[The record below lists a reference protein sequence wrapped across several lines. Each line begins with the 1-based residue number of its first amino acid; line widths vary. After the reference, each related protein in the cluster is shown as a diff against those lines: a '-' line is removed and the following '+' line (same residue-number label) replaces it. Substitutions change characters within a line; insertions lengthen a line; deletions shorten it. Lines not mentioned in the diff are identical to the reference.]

1 MSERKSMVQ
10 IAQELG
16 VTRQTIYNR
25 LKSKELAE
33 AVKPFTTVEG
43 CNKFYDIEAQE
54 LIKQAVLKDS
64 LKVSKENFDNVV
76 KDLQISNKNFDEVSK
91 RLESTRK
98 ELENTHQTIAKLKAD
113 NSDLQAENENLKAV
127 KVEFDKHT
135 IDYRLLEQ
143 KLDACEMLNAEKEKR
158 IEELSEQIKS
168 LESDKARLNERL
180 DKAETNI
187 SNLTTALTAAQ
198 ALHGMDKQQAA
209 IEAREDQS
217 EEKLSLFRRLFRKRS
232 E

>member
-1 MSERKSMVQ
+1 MSERKSMIQ
-10 IAQELG
+10 IAAELG

-33 AVKPFTTVEG
+33 AVKPFTTTEG
-43 CNKFYDIEAQE
+43 CNKFYDIQAQE

-76 KDLQISNKNFDEVSK
+76 KDLQISNKNLDEVSK
-91 RLESTRK
+91 CLESTRK
-98 ELENTHQTIAKLKAD
+98 ELENAHQTITRLQAD

-127 KVEFDKHT
+127 KVEFDKCA

-143 KLDACEMLNAEKEKR
+143 KLDACEMLSAEKEKR
-158 IEELSEQIKS
+158 IEGLTEQITS

-209 IEAREDQS
+209 IEVKEDQ
-217 EEKLSLFRRLFRKRS
+217 KPSLFRRLFRKRS